1 MGAGVA
7 AVIVAKER
15 RIVEAFQSAGATS
28 PERAIMVHDVGVG
41 DGIAL
46 RRLRSHA
53 VIREARPGHLYLDQE
68 VWDALRRTRRRML
81 FAIMIIL
88 SFWIA
93 TLAWSSLSHP

>member
-53 VIREARPGHLYLDQE
+53 VIREATPGHLYLDQE
-68 VWDALRRTRRRML
+68 VWDALRRTRRRMMLVMLVVLL
-81 FAIMIIL
+81 F
-88 SFWIA
+88 WVA
-93 TLAWSSLSHP
+93 TLAWASLPHP

>member
-15 RIVEAFQSAGATS
+15 RIVDAFRSAGATS
-28 PERAIMVHDVGVG
+28 PDRAIMVQDAGVG

-53 VIREARPGHLYLDQE
+53 VIREANSGLFYLDEE
-68 VWDALRRTRRRML
+68 VWEALRRARHRML
-81 FAIMIIL
+81 FAVLIIL
-88 SFWIA
+88 IFWA
-93 TLAWSSLSHP
+93 GTLVLTSRFHA